1 MGRTN
6 SELDTPTR
14 MAVESTT
21 DSVFL
26 LSPDWRFTFLNQRA
40 IAQIGDGRELVG
52 QYIRQAFPEGL
63 SGALYEAWQHC
74 MAHRVPAETDQ
85 FYPLLGRH
93 LKTRAFPN
101 PDGGITVFLRDI
113 TDARRSELALA
124 ESEAEL
130 QDIVATLD
138 LASVLI
144 RDFYGTVRFWSAG
157 CERVYGWTAKEAVG
171 RNLHELLAT
180 EFPTSF
186 ADIEAALLRDG
197 YWRGDLRQHRRD
209 GKQIVVN
216 VHKVLRRDASGRPIA
231 VTENVSDVTRLRQA
245 EDELRRLNENLSL
258 RVQEEVSARER
269 AMAQLA
275 QSQRLEALGQLAG
288 GIAHDFNNVLQAV
301 AGGASLIQRRAEDP
315 GKVRQLARMVADA
328 ISRGAAITGRL
339 LAFARRTELH
349 ISTFSPVELLENLR
363 EMLTP
368 TLGGNVSVHVRTSP
382 DLPELLGDQAQLETV
397 LVNLAI
403 NARDAMPKG
412 GDLVLSAAAEHVG
425 ETQSHPAGLAPGDYI
440 RLQVTDSGTGMDE
453 GTLARACE
461 PFFTTK
467 PAGRGTGLGL
477 SMARGF
483 AQQSG
488 GALAIRSAAGQ
499 GTTVTLWF
507 PQAQGKR
514 AAGQADCPEA
524 EPRPVRQQLLVV
536 DDDPMVREVLVHELE
551 SIGYEVAEAS
561 DGLAA
566 LARIDAGEKPNL
578 LVTDYAMP
586 GMNGWTLI
594 EEARRRLPD
603 LPAVVLTGYAEQ
615 AVAHT
620 VVLPDQTTRLLRKPI
635 TTGRLAASVAAL
647 LPRAVA

>member
-14 MAVESTT
+14 MALESTT

-52 QYIRQAFPEGL
+52 QYIRQTFPEGL
-63 SGALYEAWQHC
+63 SGALYQAWQHC

-113 TDARRSELALA
+113 TDARRSELTLA

-171 RNLHELLAT
+171 HNLHELLAT

-216 VHKVLRRDASGRPIA
+216 VHKVPRRDASGRPIA

-258 RVQEEVSARER
+258 RVQEEVAARER

-382 DLPELLGDQAQLETV
+382 DLPELLGDEAQLETV

-507 PQAQGKR
+507 PQAQGER
-514 AAGQADCPEA
+514 AAGQADRPEA

-551 SIGYEVAEAS
+551 SIGYDVAEAS

-566 LARIDAGEKPNL
+566 LARIDAGERPNL

-594 EEARRRLPD
+594 EEVRRRLPD

-615 AVAHT
+615 AVART

-635 TTGRLAASVAAL
+635 TTGKLAASVAAL
-647 LPRAVA
+647 LPRAMA